1 MSNKREARKRR
12 RIRKSFLK
20 LLHRG
25 TGLVAAPAGPLERR
39 LTQDL
44 RASPASVDED
54 LEFAGSRPYWNSVCM
69 QRLRNWHKLRREIPK
84 LSGPKLSELRAAVEY
99 EESIAPFLSPAV
111 QAARES
117 LEKEGVVFP
126 PLSFLCA
133 VKDEIGAEIAKRE
146 ACGQRIRRAA
156 PWPMPKSSAAEL
168 CRCAEIS
175 ADARFARALMPVLY
189 SQKADSLCP
198 CSDVECTAL
207 AWLHN
212 SQRLKELPDV
222 EFEAVRAAMEALE
235 GMLNP
240 YLKCPDSIAV
250 RMRDAIK
257 AELPRRQF
265 KVMLAIMLARE
276 RPAAPTSA
284 TGLAAGLA
292 ALPSRPLEM
301 IAEAMRK
308 PL

>member
-1 MSNKREARKRR
+1 MTNNREARIRR
-12 RIRKSFLK
+12 RIRKRFLK

-54 LEFAGSRPYWNSVCM
+54 LEFADSRPYWNYVSM
-69 QRLRNWHKLRREIPK
+69 QWLRNWHKIRQQIPK
-84 LSGPKLSELRAAVEY
+84 LSNLKLSELRAAVEY
-99 EESIAPFLSPAV
+99 EEIIAPFLSPAV

-117 LEKEGVVFP
+117 LEKEGAVFP

-146 ACGQRIRRAA
+146 ACGQMIRRAA

-168 CRCAEIS
+168 CKCAEIS
-175 ADARFARALMPVLY
+175 ANAHFARALMPELY
-189 SQKADSLCP
+189 SQNAESFCP
-198 CSDVECTAL
+198 RSDVEYTAL

-212 SQRLKELPDV
+212 SRRAKELPEV
-222 EFEAVRAAMEALE
+222 EFEAVHVAMEVLE
-235 GMLNP
+235 GMFNP
-240 YLKCPDSIAV
+240 YLKRPDSIAT

-257 AELPRRQF
+257 AERPRRQF

-276 RPAAPTSA
+276 RPAA
-284 TGLAAGLA
+284 LAAGLATALA